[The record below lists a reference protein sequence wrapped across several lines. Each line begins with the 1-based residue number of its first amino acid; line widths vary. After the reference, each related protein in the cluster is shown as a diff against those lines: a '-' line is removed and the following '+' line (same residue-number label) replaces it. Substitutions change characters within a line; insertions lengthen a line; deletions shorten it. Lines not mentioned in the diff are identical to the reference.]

1 MTFTRQQLI
10 FLGVAGVIVIVFLAI
25 FFAGG
30 RKPTEKID
38 LTIWGIDNQLAWDYA
53 ILRYQKLHPNVRIK
67 YTELTP
73 ETYEKNLINGLAA
86 GRGPDIFMINNRWV
100 AKHSDKIAPLPEGKV
115 SAGDFRNL
123 FPQVVEYDFVGGNKK
138 IYGFPLSIDTLAL
151 FYNRDIFDRR
161 GVALPPKTWDEFLA
175 IIPKVRSIDKAGN
188 LTSTAAAIG
197 GSTDSTPNAPDIL
210 ELLMLQTGALPP
222 DKYPS
227 QTIRSQEGENALE
240 FYSRFTNP
248 KNPSYTWNDSFAPAV
263 EAFAEGKVAMT
274 FGYANDIPGIKSKN
288 PFLNFAVESAPQT
301 NPEKAINIAN
311 YWALTASSKT
321 QNPEVAWDFIVFAA
335 TDKETASYYL
345 TSTGRPP
352 ALRSLISEHL
362 NDSVFGV
369 FARQALTAK
378 SFYQG
383 DDATVRTI
391 FDKVIKKA
399 KSGNSI
405 FGVLQ
410 EAETGLYK
418 LENTKQ

>member
-10 FLGVAGVIVIVFLAI
+10 FLGVAGAVIIVFLAI

-30 RKPTEKID
+30 RKPTEKIN
-38 LTIWGIDNQLAWDYA
+38 LTIWGTDNQSAWDYA

-123 FPQVVEYDFVGGNKK
+123 FPQVAEYDFLGGNGK

-161 GVALPPKTWDEFLA
+161 GVALPPKTWDDFLA
-175 IIPKVRSIDKAGN
+175 VIPELRSIDKIGN
-188 LTSTAAAIG
+188 STSTAAAIG
-197 GSTDSTPNAPDIL
+197 GSTDSIPNAPDIL
-210 ELLMLQTGALPP
+210 ELLMLQTRALAP

-227 QTIRSQEGENALE
+227 QTIRGQEGKNALE

-248 KNPSYTWNDSFAPAV
+248 KDSSYTWNDSFAPAV
-263 EAFAEGKVAMT
+263 EAFAEGKVAIT

-288 PFLNFAVESAPQT
+288 PFLNFAVELAPQT
-301 NPEKAINIAN
+301 NMEKAINIAN
-311 YWALTASSKT
+311 YWALTVSSRT
-321 QNPEVAWDFIVFAA
+321 QNPEAAWDFIVFAA
-335 TDKETASYYL
+335 TDKEVASRYL

-352 ALRSLISEHL
+352 ALRSLINEHL
-362 NDSVFGV
+362 NDSDLGV
-369 FARQALTAK
+369 FARQALTAR
-378 SFYQG
+378 SFYQR
-383 DDATVRTI
+383 DDVTVRAI
-391 FDKVIKKA
+391 FDKIIKKA
-399 KSGNSI
+399 ISGNSI
-405 FGVLQ
+405 YEVLQ
-410 EAETGLYK
+410 EAETELYK